1 MDDGAHTIV
10 GRVAEVWR
18 FPVKSMLGEQLDRV
32 EITAGGV
39 VGDRSWALVDVED
52 GKVVS
57 AKNPRKWGRM
67 LEMRASYLDEPQSR
81 GPVREVAVELP
92 DGTVVR
98 SDEPGADEALSAFL
112 GRDVRLTSVAPAST
126 VMEEAWPDVEGLAP
140 ESFIARTRIPTP
152 VPEDVVSDIAMAMA
166 APAGTFFDLTVLHL
180 LTTSTLDEL
189 ARRQP
194 EGAWDVRRY
203 RPNVLVETYDGEGF
217 VENGWVGR
225 RLSLG
230 RAAAMQVVL
239 PTMRCIMTTLAQEDL
254 PRDPSLLRTVA
265 AANRLEIPNLGTW
278 ACAGVYGDAAAP
290 GIVSVGDAVRV
301 GT

>member
-1 MDDGAHTIV
+1 MDDGARTIV

-39 VGDRSWALVDVED
+39 VGDRSWALLDAED

-57 AKNPRKWGRM
+57 AKNPRKWARM

-98 SDEPGADEALSAFL
+98 SDEPGADEALSRFL
-112 GRDVRLTSVAPAST
+112 GRAVRLTSVAPGST
-126 VMEEAWPDVEGLAP
+126 VMEETWPDVEGLAP

-152 VPEDVVSDIAMAMA
+152 VPEDVVSDITMAMA

-189 ARRQP
+189 ARRYA

-203 RPNVLVETYDGEGF
+203 RPNVLVETYEEGF

-225 RLSLG
+225 RVSLG
-230 RAAAMQVVL
+230 RSAAMQVAL

-265 AANRLEIPNLGTW
+265 AANRLEIGDLGTW

-301 GT
+301 GGG